1 MTENEGLYE
10 FTQEGKNF
18 IYIDFCGVK
27 TNDQLKEFTD
37 KVMLLMDDYPE
48 QSVYTITNVE
58 NVRFDSETKE
68 IMARYM
74 EHNKPYVKCGAIIG
88 IDGIKKVMSNV
99 VFTLS
104 GRHNLFFTYTKEQA
118 IQLLLKK

>member
-74 EHNKPYVKCGAIIG
+74 
-88 IDGIKKVMSNV
+88 
-99 VFTLS
+99 
-104 GRHNLFFTYTKEQA
+104 
-118 IQLLLKK
+118 